1 LIAQD
6 VYRAGQGMVKNGDVI
21 PNKNKTLMVAVMAGV
36 PI

>member
-6 VYRAGQGMVKNGDVI
+6 VYRAAPGMAKEEAVM